1 MRWLDDRCGVSQ
13 KTEWAWL
20 LYKWQSLTLLV
31 AKITLTKSQ
40 PELLTYIQT
49 VLYPK
54 SARDIAERLKY
65 EEQLDSGTAQNW
77 LEYINFELKE
87 KK

>member
-1 MRWLDDRCGVSQ
+1 MIGV
-13 KTEWAWL
+13 EWVKRL
-20 LYKWQSLTLLV
+20 SGIGYLKWWSLILLV

-54 SARDIAERLKY
+54 SAKEIAERLKY
-65 EEQLDSGTAQNW
+65 EENLDTGNTKNW
-77 LEYINFELKE
+77 LDYINFELKE

>member
-1 MRWLDDRCGVSQ
+1 MIGV
-13 KTEWAWL
+13 EWVKRLSGTA
-20 LYKWQSLTLLV
+20 YCKWWSLTLLV

-40 PELLTYIQT
+40 PELLTFIQT

-54 SARDIAERLKY
+54 SAKDIAERLKY
-65 EEQLDSGTAQNW
+65 EENLDTGNTKNW
-77 LEYINFELKE
+77 LDYINFELKE